1 LFYGKIK
8 NGGGRV
14 ETNVRDRPFWKKRGN
29 TAREGKGGIGRM
41 RNY

>member
-14 ETNVRDRPFWKKRGN
+14 ETNVRDRPFWGKKEE
-29 TAREGKGGIGRM
+29 TLLEDEREKEKVA
-41 RNY
+41 